1 MPFVFATE
9 EALHAAPLVS
19 GIGASSSL
27 LLLLM
32 MTFPMVLSLLYVKAL
47 LFALLLFLVAFGY
60 ASGHSQLNYSVGL
73 WAVGLAAISFLFVI
87 KGFFAATPGA
97 AKMAALF
104 IFWPL
109 AYTFWISG
117 VTKWHIVRSLHRAA
131 IISTLLIGLYG
142 SLYLLTQLKLLPET
156 GLVSA
161 LSLGWDEES
170 FNTHEGYTGMAIA
183 GMNSLPFLLPYVMAS
198 LAIPTSWL
206 GHGRLWRTTIWVG
219 CGLSCFTVL
228 AAGRRALF
236 LVVLLSPM
244 LILLF
249 RSFQPAAE
257 RSGSRRSMTRFAVA
271 FIASIAIIFFSLTL
285 VYDFDLRLL
294 WDRFVTGFDLSAQ
307 TVDAGGTERR
317 QQLIALSNG
326 WLNRPFWG
334 AGLGASAL
342 GSIRS
347 ETMPWSYE
355 LYYLSLL
362 YQTGIVGFVAY
373 AGGIAWIFRQGIKI
387 IREGGELGRLMIPM
401 LVGCAGFLIAT
412 ATNPYLDR
420 FDGLWVLFLP
430 LAIVNYRRSVVP
442 RMNGQT

>member
-1 MPFVFATE
+1 LVGAPEEPMYAT
-9 EALHAAPLVS
+9 PLVS
-19 GIGASSSL
+19 GIGASSSVL
-27 LLLLM
+27 LVLM

-47 LFALLLFLVAFGY
+47 LFALLLALVAVGY
-60 ASGHSQLNYSVGL
+60 VSGHSQLNYSVGL
-73 WAVGLAAISFLFVI
+73 WAVGLAAISFFFVI

-104 IFWPL
+104 ILWPL

-117 VTKWHIVRSLHRAA
+117 VTRWHIVRGIHRAA
-131 IISTLLIGLYG
+131 VISTLLIGVYG
-142 SLYLLTQLKLLPET
+142 CLFLLTQLKLLPET

-161 LSLGWDEES
+161 LSLGWDAES
-170 FNTHEGYTGMAIA
+170 FHIHEGYTGMAIA
-183 GMNSLPFLLPYVMAS
+183 GMNSFPFLLPYVMAS
-198 LAIPTSWL
+198 LAVPNSWL
-206 GHGRLWRTTIWVG
+206 GRSRLWRATIALG
-219 CGLSCFTVL
+219 CVLGCFTVF

-236 LVVLLSPM
+236 LVVFLSPM
-244 LILLF
+244 LVLLF

-257 RSGSRRSMTRFAVA
+257 RSGNTKSMTKFAVT
-271 FIASIAIIFFSLTL
+271 FVPSIAIIFFSLTL
-285 VYDFDLRLL
+285 VYNFDLRLL

-326 WLNRPFWG
+326 WLQRPFWG

-362 YQTGIVGFVAY
+362 YQTGIVGFTAY
-373 AGGIAWIFRQGIKI
+373 AAGVAWIFWKGITI

-430 LAIVNYRRSVVP
+430 LAIVNYRLSIVRG
-442 RMNGQT
+442 MNRQT

>member
-1 MPFVFATE
+1 MCAT
-9 EALHAAPLVS
+9 PLVS
-19 GIGASSSL
+19 AIGVSSSL
-27 LLLLM
+27 LLVLM
-32 MTFPMVLSLLYVKAL
+32 MTFPMVLSLLYVKVL
-47 LFALLLFLVAFGY
+47 LFALLLSLVAGGY

-73 WAVGLAAISFLFVI
+73 WAVGLAAVSFFFVI

-109 AYTFWISG
+109 AYTLWISG
-117 VTKWHIVRSLHRAA
+117 VTRWHIVRSMHRAVV
-131 IISTLLIGLYG
+131 ISTLLIGLYG
-142 SLYLLTQLKLLPET
+142 CLYLLTQLKLLPET
-156 GLVSA
+156 RLVSA
-161 LSLGWDEES
+161 LSLGWDAES

-183 GMNSLPFLLPYVMAS
+183 GMNSFPFLLPYMMAS
-198 LAIPTSWL
+198 LAVPNSWL
-206 GHGRLWRTTIWVG
+206 GRNRLWRVAIWVG
-219 CGLSCFTVL
+219 CVLSCFTVF

-236 LVVLLSPM
+236 LVMFLGPI

-249 RSFQPAAE
+249 RSFRPAAE
-257 RSGSRRSMTRFAVA
+257 RSGSGRSMTGFAVA
-271 FIASIAIIFFSLTL
+271 FVASIAIIFFTLTL
-285 VYDFDLRLL
+285 VYDFDPRLL

-326 WLNRPFWG
+326 WLDRPFWG

-373 AGGIAWIFRQGIKI
+373 AAGVAWIFWKGVKI
-387 IREGGELGRLMIPM
+387 IREGGELGRLMIAM

-430 LAIVNYRRSVVP
+430 LAIINYRLSAVAKR
-442 RMNGQT
+442 NEQT

>member
-1 MPFVFATE
+1 MPSVLPKEEVTHAT
-9 EALHAAPLVS
+9 PLAS
-19 GIGASSSL
+19 AIGAGSSL
-27 LLLLM
+27 LLVLM
-32 MTFPMVLSLLYVKAL
+32 MAFPMVLSLLYVKAL
-47 LFALLLFLVAFGY
+47 LFALLLSFVAVGHV
-60 ASGHSQLNYSVGL
+60 SGHSQLNYSVGL
-73 WAVGLAAISFLFVI
+73 WTTGLAAVSFFFVM

-97 AKMAALF
+97 TKMAVLF
-104 IFWPL
+104 VFWPL

-117 VTKWHIVRSLHRAA
+117 VTRWRIVRSVHRAA
-131 IISTLLIGLYG
+131 VISTLLIGLYG
-142 SLYLLTQLKLLPET
+142 CLYLLTQLRLLPET
-156 GLVSA
+156 WLVSA
-161 LSLGWDEES
+161 LSLGWEEES
-170 FNTHEGYTGMAIA
+170 FHTHEGYTGMAIA

-198 LAIPTSWL
+198 LAVPTSWL
-206 GHGRLWRTTIWVG
+206 GRSRSWRIILWVG
-219 CGLSCFTVL
+219 CALGCVTVL
-228 AAGRRALF
+228 AAGRRALLLLLF
-236 LVVLLSPM
+236 LSPM

-257 RSGSRRSMTRFAVA
+257 RPGSRRSMTRFAVA
-271 FIASIAIIFFSLTL
+271 FVASIVIIFLSLTL
-285 VYDFDLRLL
+285 IYDFDPRLL
-294 WDRFVTGFDLSAQ
+294 WDRFVTGFDLSTQ
-307 TVDAGGTERR
+307 TVDGGGTERR

-326 WLNRPFWG
+326 WLDRPFWG
-334 AGLGASAL
+334 AGLGASVL

-373 AGGIAWIFRQGIKI
+373 AAGVAWIFWKGIKI

-430 LAIVNYRRSVVP
+430 VAIVNYRLSIVHGI
-442 RMNGQT
+442 NGQT